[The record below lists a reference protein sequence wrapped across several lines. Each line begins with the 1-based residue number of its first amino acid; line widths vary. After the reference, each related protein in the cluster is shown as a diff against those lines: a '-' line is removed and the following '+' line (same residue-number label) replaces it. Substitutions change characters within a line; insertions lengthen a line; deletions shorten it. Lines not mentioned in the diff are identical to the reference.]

1 MAENEDQWRVLYQ
14 KLPLDL
20 HLRWKAQLKRI
31 ARANGIADE
40 YFDGDSKFAEVAG
53 PKVATWECLI
63 VLCER
68 TESDDVFR
76 V

>member
-1 MAENEDQWRVLYQ
+1 MPESEDQWRVLYQ
-14 KLPLDL
+14 KLPLNL
-20 HLRWKAQLKRI
+20 HERWKAQLKRI

-40 YFDGDSKFAEVAG
+40 YFDGDSKFREVAG
-53 PKVATWECLI
+53 PKVQTWECLI

-68 TESDDVFR
+68 TESDETFR